1 MANIAGLAACGCD
14 DPVQVK
20 SRLSVHDAVLRA
32 HALAQH
38 PAGFE
43 LIGLGSAG
51 NRTLS
56 KDLHAPAP
64 MPFFSNSAMDGFAVR
79 TSCFSGKGPWR
90 LPVTGPLAA
99 GSQPIP
105 AVPEPPAAVRIFTGA
120 PVPEG
125 FDAVVMQEDVGMDA
139 SHAVFVRKP
148 VAGQNVRQQGEDIS
162 RGSLLVRAGT
172 RLGSRHIGLLAANG
186 YCAVNAYRR
195 PRVGVFST
203 GDEIIEAGQS
213 MSSGQLFDANRP
225 MLIRLAQQAG
235 ADVTDLGIIGDTLDG
250 TTSCFARMAE
260 KYDLIVSSGA
270 VSVGGH
276 DFIKP
281 ALEKAGGEVAF
292 WQVAM
297 KPGKP
302 VMFGKL
308 GETIVAGLPGNSLA
322 AYVGFKLFVDGIV
335 ARLSGRQGPVHLT
348 TTPAIA
354 GFDWNRWPGRTEYFP
369 VKRAG
374 TDRFGTPVIE
384 RLGRGGS
391 ASLAP
396 LCEADGIAVVAA
408 DIDTVAGGDMLSW
421 HELSVSD

>member
-1 MANIAGLAACGCD
+1 MADFAGLAVCGCD

-20 SRLSVHDAVLRA
+20 SRMSVHDAVCRA
-32 HALAQH
+32 HALVRK
-38 PAGFE
+38 PVEFDLIE
-43 LIGLGSAG
+43 LSCAG

-64 MPFFSNSAMDGFAVR
+64 MPFFNNSAMDGFAVR
-79 TSCFSGKGPWR
+79 TSCFAGNGPWK
-90 LPVTGPLAA
+90 LPVIGPLAA

-105 AVPEPPAAVRIFTGA
+105 SVPETPVAVRIFTGA

-139 SHAVFVRKP
+139 SQAVFVRKP
-148 VAGQNVRQQGEDIS
+148 VAGQNVRQQGEDIK
-162 RGSLLVRAGT
+162 RGTLLVRAGT
-172 RLGSRHIGLLAANG
+172 RLGSRHVGLLAANG
-186 YCAVNAYRR
+186 YSAVNAYRR

-203 GDEIIEAGQS
+203 GDEIIKAGQS
-213 MSSGQLFDANRP
+213 MSFGQLFDANRP
-225 MLIRLAQQAG
+225 MLIRLASQAG
-235 ADVTDLGIIGDTLDG
+235 ADVTDLGIIGDTLDE
-250 TTSCFARMAE
+250 TAACFAGLAG
-260 KYDLIVSSGA
+260 KFDLIVSSGA

-302 VMFGKL
+302 VMFGKI
-308 GETIVAGLPGNSLA
+308 GEAIVAGLPGNSLA
-322 AYVGFKLFVDGIV
+322 AYVGFKLFVDGMV
-335 ARLSGRQGPVHLT
+335 ARLSGCQGPVHLA

-369 VKRAG
+369 VKRTG
-374 TDRFGTPVIE
+374 TDKFGAPVME

-396 LCEADGIAVVAA
+396 LCLADGIAVVAA
-408 DIDTVAGGDMLSW
+408 DIDTVKTGDMLSW
-421 HELSVSD
+421 HDLSNTD

>member
-1 MANIAGLAACGCD
+1 MADTAGLAACGCD

-20 SRLSVHDAVLRA
+20 PRMSVHDAVCRA
-32 HALAQH
+32 HALVTK
-38 PAGFE
+38 PAEFE
-43 LIGLGSAG
+43 LIELGGAG

-64 MPFFSNSAMDGFAVR
+64 MPFFNNSAMDGFAVR
-79 TSCFSGKGPWR
+79 TSCFTGNGPWK

-99 GSQPIP
+99 GPRP
-105 AVPEPPAAVRIFTGA
+105 VPSVAETPVAVRIFTGA

-139 SHAVFVRKP
+139 SHAVFMRKP

-162 RGSLLVRAGT
+162 RGALLVRAGT
-172 RLGSRHIGLLAANG
+172 RLGPRHIGLLAANG

-203 GDEIIEAGQS
+203 GDEVIEAGQS
-213 MSSGQLFDANRP
+213 MSVGQLFDANRP
-225 MLIRLAQQAG
+225 MLIRLARQAG
-235 ADVTDLGIIGDTLDG
+235 ADVTDLGIIGDTLDA
-250 TTSCFARMAE
+250 TTSCFARMAG
-260 KYDLIVSSGA
+260 KFDLIVSSGA

-276 DFIKP
+276 DFIRP

-308 GETIVAGLPGNSLA
+308 GDTVVAGLPGNSLA
-322 AYVGFKLFVDGIV
+322 AYVGFKLFIDGMV
-335 ARLSGRQGPVHLT
+335 ARLSGRQDHVHLT

-369 VKRAG
+369 VRRAG
-374 TDRFGTPVIE
+374 TDRFGVPVIE

-396 LCEADGIAVVAA
+396 LCHADGIAVVAA
-408 DIDTVAGGDMLSW
+408 DIDTVAAGDMLSW
-421 HELSVSD
+421 HELSDSD